1 MVKSRKNKSNV
12 LTNIRKTADKTLPVV
27 GKGLTN
33 VGLVA
38 KDTAKYSVPVIEKG
52 VSEVYGTMATGLDF
66 GVKGAKSIARG
77 VTKSKKRRSR
87 KSSRSR
93 RKGRK

>member
-1 MVKSRKNKSNV
+1 MVKSRKNK
-12 LTNIRKTADKTLPVV
+12 TNILKNIRTTADKTLPVV

-33 VGLVA
+33 VGVVA
-38 KDTAKYSVPVIEKG
+38 KDTARYSVPVIEKG
-52 VSEVYGTMATGLDF
+52 VSEVYGTMATGLDL

-87 KSSRSR
+87 KGSRSR